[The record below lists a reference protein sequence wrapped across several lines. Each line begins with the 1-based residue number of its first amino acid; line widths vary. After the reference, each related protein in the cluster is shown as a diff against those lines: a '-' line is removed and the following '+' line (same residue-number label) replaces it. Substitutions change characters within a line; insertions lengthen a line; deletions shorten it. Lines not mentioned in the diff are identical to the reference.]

1 MSDAHSAAPHDAQLG
16 HHGSHHATGDAHDS
30 HHVNY
35 FAIFVALLVCTALSV
50 IFDLVPLNGKLVTF
64 LVLAVATAK
73 ATFVMTYFMHLKFEK
88 GWKFVILLPT
98 AILAVGLMVALMPD
112 VGLHYYT
119 RDVPQVREYEKKKA
133 EAGAHGDPGHPSDAP
148 HEPGEAHKP
157 GH

>member
-1 MSDAHSAAPHDAQLG
+1 MSDAHSAAVSHEAHAG
-16 HHGSHHATGDAHDS
+16 HHGSHDAAHDS

-35 FAIFVALLVCTALSV
+35 FAIFIALLVCTGLSV
-50 IFDLVPLNGKLVTF
+50 VFDLVPLNGVLVTC
-64 LVLAVATAK
+64 LVLAVAVAK
-73 ATFVMTYFMHLKFEK
+73 ASFVMTYFMHLKFEG

-119 RDVPQVREYEKKKA
+119 PDVPQVREYQKKKLESGA
-133 EAGAHGDPGHPSDAP
+133 RGEAAHPTDESHGAGP
-148 HEPGEAHKP
+148 AHKP